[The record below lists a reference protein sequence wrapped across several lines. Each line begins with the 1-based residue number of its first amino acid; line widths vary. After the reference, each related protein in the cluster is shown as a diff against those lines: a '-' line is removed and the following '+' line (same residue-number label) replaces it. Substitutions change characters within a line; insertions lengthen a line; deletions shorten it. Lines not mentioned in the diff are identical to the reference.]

1 VGLLAQLS
9 RRERMA
15 VTVGVAAVALF
26 LALNL
31 GVLPWLE
38 GQPLRQ
44 GGIEEMEIKLQ
55 RYQRLAAR
63 GGLETQLA
71 AAQQRLADL
80 ESGLLESRSVSLA
93 NAEWQ
98 QSLREL
104 ADSQGIEVGRSEFLR
119 LQELSPEYAL
129 VTGRVQ
135 FRCRPEQLM
144 NFLVALGSAPRL
156 LSATR
161 LRVLAMPGDAQ
172 RQLNVEM
179 TLGAAM
185 RAVPVAPSSTPKQE

>member
-1 VGLLAQLS
+1 VAL
-9 RRERMA
+9 
-15 VTVGVAAVALF
+15 TVGAAAIAVF
-26 LALNL
+26 LVLDF
-31 GVLPWLE
+31 GVLPWME
-38 GQPLRQ
+38 GQSARQ
-44 GGIEEMEIKLQ
+44 GGTEEMEIKLQ

-63 GGLETQLA
+63 GGVEAQRV

-104 ADSQGIEVGRSEFLR
+104 ADSLGIEVGRSEFLR
-119 LQELSPEYAL
+119 LQELGPEYAL

-135 FRCRPEQLM
+135 FRCHPEQLV
-144 NFLVALGSAPRL
+144 NFLVALASAPRL
-156 LSATR
+156 LSVTR
-161 LRVLAMPGDAQ
+161 LRVFALPGNAEG
-172 RQLNVEM
+172 QLNVEM

-185 RAVPVAPSSTPKQE
+185 RAVPAAESPTPRQE